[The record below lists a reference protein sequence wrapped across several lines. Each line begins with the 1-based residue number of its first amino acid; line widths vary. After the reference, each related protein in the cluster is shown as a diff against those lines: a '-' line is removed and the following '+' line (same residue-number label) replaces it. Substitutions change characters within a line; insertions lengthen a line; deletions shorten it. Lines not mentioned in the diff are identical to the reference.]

1 MPQFEYC
8 PPFEVYAGT
17 VSIVKPLLETHS
29 LRGALEYLKSRSNS
43 NLTVRILVTEGKIST
58 LIPVRLC
65 SSDLEGK
72 HADDVPSYIE
82 SRAEHRFRSLVDGAS
97 RSAAGAS

>member
-1 MPQFEYC
+1 MLQFDYC

-29 LRGALEYLKSRSNS
+29 LQGALEYLQTRSNS
-43 NLTVRILVTEGKIST
+43 NLTVRILVTEGQIST

-65 SSDLEGK
+65 SSDLDGK
-72 HADDVPSYIE
+72 HADDVRSFIE
-82 SRAEHRFRSLVDGAS
+82 SCAELRFRSLVDGAAK
-97 RSAAGAS
+97 SATGVS